1 MKSRV
6 CRILD
11 IQPYLRDHF
20 FEGRAVFPAVETMI
34 LLARA
39 IRDAWRETDVTH
51 MTDASFSR
59 LLALSPEAN
68 RIEVQIDIERL
79 EQGIRA
85 SLSTTV
91 RLQAAGISRKLE
103 HARATFGKAS
113 ALPETSPSFRDAQKM
128 DGPCIG
134 VPAQSIYREL
144 IPFGPAFRNILGD
157 LAVSEAGAIAEIS
170 GGAGDADDTVLGSP
184 FVLDAAMHA
193 ACVWSQRFKGIVPFP
208 VGVDKRMV
216 HKPTRKGQS
225 YLARVVPVGVS
236 LEPFRFDAW
245 IYDQSGV
252 ICETIHGLQMRDV
265 TQGRIRPPQWI
276 KDHSW
281 TFRSSS

>member
-6 CRILD
+6 SRILE

-39 IRDAWRETDVTH
+39 VRDAWREIDVTH

-68 RIEVQIDIERL
+68 RIEVQIDIEPL
-79 EQGIRA
+79 GQGIRA

-91 RLQAAGISRKLE
+91 RLQAAGLSRTLE
-103 HARATFGKAS
+103 HARATFGKAL
-113 ALPETSPSFRDAQKM
+113 APPETPPSYREAQKL
-128 DGPCIG
+128 DGPCIS
-134 VPAQSIYREL
+134 VPASSIYREL
-144 IPFGPAFRNILGD
+144 IPFGRAFQNILGD

-170 GGAGDADDTVLGSP
+170 GGAGVADDTVLGSP

-193 ACVWSQRFKGIVPFP
+193 ACVWSQRYKGIVAFP
-208 VGVDKRMV
+208 VGVEKRIV
-216 HKPTRKGQS
+216 HTPTQKGAS
-225 YLARVVPVGVS
+225 YLARIVPVAVS

-252 ICETIHGLQMRDV
+252 LCETIGGLQMRDV

-276 KDHSW
+276 KEPSW